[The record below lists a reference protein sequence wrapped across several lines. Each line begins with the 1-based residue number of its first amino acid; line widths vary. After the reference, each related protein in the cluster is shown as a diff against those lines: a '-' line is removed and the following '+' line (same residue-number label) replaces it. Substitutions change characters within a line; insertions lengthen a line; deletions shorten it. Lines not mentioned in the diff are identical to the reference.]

1 MDHGSAIP
9 PLGYSGIL
17 HRAISIEFFLAHYG
31 VLNWMQNPF
40 HLATLLRPNT
50 RHIFGVL
57 SVSHIINLFQ
67 LKITLERASDVSCLK
82 TTGVSC
88 APGQQIQIPIRV
100 FLTSHL
106 ESNRGFFVAKITII
120 VVVLRIIPR
129 TSS

>member
-88 APGQQIQIPIRV
+88 APGQQIQVYQFEYSSLHTWKVIV
-100 FLTSHL
+100 DFLLQRLLLSL
-106 ESNRGFFVAKITII
+106 WC
-120 VVVLRIIPR
+120 
-129 TSS
+129 